1 MADEES
7 GALQVEV
14 VAADRVVWSGEAEM
28 IIARTIEGDVGVLPG
43 HAPMLAVL
51 APGATEV
58 RGSGETTVVAV
69 DGGFLSV
76 ADDRVSL
83 LSERAE
89 LSDEIDVEQAR
100 ADAERASG
108 ADDDDDEAQQAG
120 RLAEAR
126 LRAVER
132 AG

>member
-1 MADEES
+1 MADDE
-7 GALQVEV
+7 GALQVEIV
-14 VAADRVVWSGEAEM
+14 SADRVVWSGEAAM
-28 IIARTIEGDVGVLPG
+28 VIARTTEGDVGVLAG

-51 APGATEV
+51 AAGATEV
-58 RGSGETTVVAV
+58 RTSGETVVAAV

-76 ADDRVSL
+76 ADDRVSI
-83 LSERAE
+83 LSEHAE

-100 ADAERASG
+100 ADAERAQS
-108 ADDDDDEAQQAG
+108 ADEDDEDAQHAG
-120 RLAEAR
+120 RRAEAR